1 MSLNKKLW
9 FICKTGAASLH
20 SGPDFNSP
28 CLTEL
33 VYGESAKIK
42 EKKSN
47 WLNIDCEDG
56 YNGWIHSF
64 YGLQSRSKKT
74 FDHII
79 AFPCSDGLFNPSLPF
94 GSRTESSFSGSSPTK
109 KKLGT
114 KKVVKILNNLLGI
127 PYKWGGK
134 TSLGFDCSG
143 LVQSVLYV
151 CGFMVPR
158 DAHQQKV
165 FFQNSETTIDDS
177 EPGDL
182 HFFGKNGSVSHVGLS
197 IGGSDFIHSQGVV
210 KIDSLNETSKIF
222 NKNLFDIYLST
233 CSIKHRF
240 HI

>member
-20 SGPDFNSP
+20 GEPDFNSP

-33 VYGESAKIK
+33 VYGESAKIN

-47 WLNIDCEDG
+47 WLNVDCEDG

-64 YGLQSRSKKT
+64 YGLESRSKKT
-74 FDHII
+74 SDYVI
-79 AFPCSDGLFNPSLPF
+79 AFPCSDGLFKPSLPF
-94 GSRTESSFSGSSPTK
+94 GSRTKGSFSGSSPTN
-109 KKLGT
+109 KKLGIE
-114 KKVVKILNNLLGI
+114 KVVQILNNLLGI

-165 FFQNSETTIDDS
+165 FFRNSETTIDDS

-197 IGGSDFIHSQGVV
+197 IGDSDFIHSQGVV

-233 CSIKHRF
+233 CSIKRRF

>member
-20 SGPDFNSP
+20 GEPDFNSP

-33 VYGESAKIK
+33 VYGESAKIN

-47 WLNIDCEDG
+47 WLNVDCEDG

-64 YGLQSRSKKT
+64 YGFESRSKKT
-74 FDHII
+74 SDYVI
-79 AFPCSDGLFNPSLPF
+79 AFPCSDGLFKPSLPF
-94 GSRTESSFSGSSPTK
+94 GSRTKGSFSGSSPTN
-109 KKLGT
+109 KKLGIE
-114 KKVVKILNNLLGI
+114 KVVQILNNLLGI

-165 FFQNSETTIDDS
+165 FFRNSETTIDDS

-197 IGGSDFIHSQGVV
+197 IGDSDFIHSQGVV

-233 CSIKHRF
+233 CSIKRRF

>member
-20 SGPDFNSP
+20 GEPDFNSP

-33 VYGESAKIK
+33 VYGESAKIN

-47 WLNIDCEDG
+47 WLNVDCEDG

-64 YGLQSRSKKT
+64 YGLESRSKKT
-74 FDHII
+74 SDYVI
-79 AFPCSDGLFNPSLPF
+79 AFPCSDGLFKPSLPF
-94 GSRTESSFSGSSPTK
+94 GSRTKGSFSGSSPTN
-109 KKLGT
+109 KKLGIE
-114 KKVVKILNNLLGI
+114 KVVQILNNLLGI

-165 FFQNSETTIDDS
+165 FFRNSETTIDDS

-197 IGGSDFIHSQGVV
+197 IGDSDFIHSQGVV

-233 CSIKHRF
+233 CSIKRTF

>member
-20 SGPDFNSP
+20 AEPDFNSP

-33 VYGESAKIK
+33 VYGESAKIN

-47 WLNIDCEDG
+47 WLNVDCEDG

-64 YGLQSRSKKT
+64 YGLESRSKKT
-74 FDHII
+74 SDYVI
-79 AFPCSDGLFNPSLPF
+79 AFPCSDGLFKPSLPF
-94 GSRTESSFSGSSPTK
+94 GSRTKGSFSGSSPTN
-109 KKLGT
+109 KKLGIE
-114 KKVVKILNNLLGI
+114 KVVQILNNLLGI

-165 FFQNSETTIDDS
+165 FFRNSETTIDDS

-197 IGGSDFIHSQGVV
+197 IGDSDFIHSQGVV

-233 CSIKHRF
+233 CSIKRRF

>member
-9 FICKTGAASLH
+9 FICNTGAASLH
-20 SGPDFNSP
+20 GRPDFNSP
-28 CLTEL
+28 CITEL
-33 VYGESAKIK
+33 VYGESAKIN

-64 YGLQSRSKKT
+64 YGIESRSKKT
-74 FDHII
+74 SDHVI
-79 AFPCSDGLFNPSLPF
+79 AFPCSDGLFKPSLPF
-94 GSRTESSFSGSSPTK
+94 GSRTKGSFSGSSPTN
-109 KKLGT
+109 KKLGIE
-114 KKVVKILNNLLGI
+114 KVVQILDNLLGI

-158 DAHQQKV
+158 DANQQKV
-165 FFQNSETTIDDS
+165 FFRNSEVTIHDS

-182 HFFGKNGSVSHVGLS
+182 HFFGKNGFASHVGLS
-197 IGGSDFIHSQGVV
+197 IGNSDFIHSQGVV
-210 KIDSLNETSKIF
+210 KVDSLNETSKIF
-222 NKNLFDIYLST
+222 NKNLFDIYHST
-233 CSIKHRF
+233 CSIKRKF
-240 HI
+240 QI

>member
-20 SGPDFNSP
+20 GEPDFNSP

-47 WLNIDCEDG
+47 WLNVDCEDG

-64 YGLQSRSKKT
+64 YGLESRSKKT

-143 LVQSVLYV
+143 LVQSVLHV

-158 DAHQQKV
+158 DANQQKV
-165 FFQNSETTIDDS
+165 FFQNSEVSIDDS
-177 EPGDL
+177 
-182 HFFGKNGSVSHVGLS
+182 
-197 IGGSDFIHSQGVV
+197 
-210 KIDSLNETSKIF
+210 
-222 NKNLFDIYLST
+222 
-233 CSIKHRF
+233 
-240 HI
+240 